1 VSVSRCSVALC
12 VLLSLYAKVVHADP
26 ELAFSERE
34 LKEIPRLSPLP
45 PAPRDPTNRA
55 DGVAEAI
62 ELGRRLFEDTR
73 LSGTGE
79 HSCKSC
85 HDPARGWADGRAV
98 AVAAGTGTRNTP
110 SLWNVAQN
118 RWFFWDG
125 RADSLWSQAL
135 KPIEHS
141 AELDGSRLQTAHAID
156 DDAELEPLYVAVFGP
171 LPDMSDAER
180 FPRVGGPR
188 AHDERGQA
196 AWWTM
201 AAEDRE
207 AVNRVFANAG
217 KALAAFEATITSRA
231 APFDRFVSDL
241 RVGNTQSDAISPAAQ
256 RGLRLFLGRGNCV
269 YCHSGPSFSNKEF
282 HDVRVP
288 QTADARDTGRL
299 GGVME
304 LYEDEFSAAGPFSD
318 DASSPRAE
326 QIVYLSYETG
336 LLGHFKTPSL
346 RNVALTAPYMH
357 QGQYASLRD
366 VIRHYST
373 LEDAVAPADPT
384 HVEVLVRPFPL
395 DEQEIDDLVAFL
407 ESLTSESERSGRRRG
422 ISTF

>member
-1 VSVSRCSVALC
+1 V
-12 VLLSLYAKVVHADP
+12 YADP

-34 LKEIPRLSPLP
+34 FAQILRLSPLP

-55 DGVAEAI
+55 DGVGEAI
-62 ELGRRLFEDTR
+62 ELGRRLFEDSR
-73 LSGTGE
+73 LSGAGE
-79 HSCKSC
+79 HSCKTC
-85 HDPARGWADGRAV
+85 HDPARGWTDGRTV
-98 AVAAGTGTRNTP
+98 AIAAGTGTRNTP

-135 KPIEHS
+135 KPIEHA
-141 AELDGSRLQTAHAID
+141 AELDGSRLQAAHLID
-156 DDAELEPLYVAVFGP
+156 DDAELEALYAAVFGP
-171 LPDMSDAER
+171 LPEMSDTER

-188 AHDERGQA
+188 AHDERRQA
-196 AWWTM
+196 AWRTM

-217 KALAAFEATITSRA
+217 KAIAAFEATITTRA

-241 RVGNTQSDAISPAAQ
+241 RAGITQSKAISPEAQ
-256 RGLRLFLGRGNCV
+256 RGLRLFLGPGNCV
-269 YCHSGPSFSNKEF
+269 FCHSGPNFSNKEF

-288 QTADARDTGRL
+288 LRADASRDTGRL

-304 LYEDEFSAAGPFSD
+304 LYKDEFTAAGPFSD

-326 QIVYLSYETG
+326 QIVYLNYEAG

-346 RNVALTAPYMH
+346 RNVALTPPYMH

-366 VIRHYST
+366 VVRHYST

-384 HVEVLVRPFPL
+384 HVEVLVRPFSL

-407 ESLTSESERSGRRRG
+407 ESLTSEPELSAARAPK
-422 ISTF
+422 